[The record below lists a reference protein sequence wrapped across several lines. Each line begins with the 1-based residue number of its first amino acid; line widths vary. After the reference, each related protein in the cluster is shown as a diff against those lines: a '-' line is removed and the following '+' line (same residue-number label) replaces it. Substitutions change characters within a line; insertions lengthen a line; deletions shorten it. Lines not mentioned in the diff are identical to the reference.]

1 MANSLQWRGNIYWAR
16 GDTDRARSCYGQP
29 AKIYRKLRCRPGR
42 HRSKRW
48 QNGNYKNNSHNSISS
63 PEVTKEVTE
72 ATRVCRYILP
82 FKVDRDDLSDRL
94 RYHLGPCHWLDA
106 VSPPLE
112 QRLEELLQRI
122 RNLSDEDE
130 VYRNHDQ
137 QRLVDCHT
145 ITVELIAK
153 QMRSSFV
160 KPAKMLELLKGTGTN
175 TGLKEKVNREGAG
188 QKLAV
193 AR

>member
-1 MANSLQWRGNIYWAR
+1 M
-16 GDTDRARSCYGQP
+16 
-29 AKIYRKLRCRPGR
+29 
-42 HRSKRW
+42 
-48 QNGNYKNNSHNSISS
+48 
-63 PEVTKEVTE
+63 
-72 ATRVCRYILP
+72 
-82 FKVDRDDLSDRL
+82 
-94 RYHLGPCHWLDA
+94 
-106 VSPPLE
+106 
-112 QRLEELLQRI
+112 
-122 RNLSDEDE
+122 
-130 VYRNHDQ
+130 
-137 QRLVDCHT
+137 DCHT